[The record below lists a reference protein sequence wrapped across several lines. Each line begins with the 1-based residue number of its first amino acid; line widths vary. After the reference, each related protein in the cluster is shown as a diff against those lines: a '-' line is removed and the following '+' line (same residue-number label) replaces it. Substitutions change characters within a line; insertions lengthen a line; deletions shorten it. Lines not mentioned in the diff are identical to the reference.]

1 MGGKIELFRSKNQIR
16 KFSIFGAIFLLGGGV
31 AGNDLLRRKPVM

>member
-16 KFSIFGAIFLLGGGV
+16 KFSIFGGMFLDGGV
-31 AGNDLLRRKPVM
+31 TGNDLLRRKPIM